1 MLKIPQVVRQ
11 YKRISFSKRYK
22 LSINISREH
31 RENGD
36 PYKDVLRIWPFL
48 RPPWPLLLS
57 PWPILLTCVRHTA
70 QDDLGSMQDYH
81 NRHSLPKSL
90 RANTKSHT
98 DSHTLL
104 LKQGGPGIWKWTL
117 ETMRLGVQV
126 KETAVTAKGPYIW
139 KALCLFT
146 MFASMYTHWDVTRK
160 AGKCMLTCQLL
171 KPSIAHRKGRR
182 SAFLFPVIKK
192 THTPPLPSERSHCFG
207 SYRTQSFFFK
217 IIFVVK

>member
-1 MLKIPQVVRQ
+1 MTWGQCKTTTTDTVYQNHLEQTQNHTQTPTL
-11 YKRISFSKRYK
+11 SFS
-22 LSINISREH
+22 NREVLGY
-31 RENGD
+31 ENE
-36 PYKDVLRIWPFL
+36 W
-48 RPPWPLLLS
+48 S
-57 PWPILLTCVRHTA
+57 
-70 QDDLGSMQDYH
+70 
-81 NRHSLPKSL
+81 
-90 RANTKSHT
+90 
-98 DSHTLL
+98 
-104 LKQGGPGIWKWTL
+104 L

-126 KETAVTAKGPYIW
+126 KEIAVTAKGPYIW

-171 KPSIAHRKGRR
+171 KPSIAHRKGRQ

-192 THTPPLPSERSHCFG
+192 RHTPPLPSERSHCFG